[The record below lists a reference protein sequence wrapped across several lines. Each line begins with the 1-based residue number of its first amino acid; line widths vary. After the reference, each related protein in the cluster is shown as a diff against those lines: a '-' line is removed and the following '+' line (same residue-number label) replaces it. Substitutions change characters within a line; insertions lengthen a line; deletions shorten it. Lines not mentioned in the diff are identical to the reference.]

1 MNNLEILARAVVRT
15 AGTEQFAKTLSD
27 LETYLDYLAILR
39 REHDGTIKAACDN
52 YVDEDCEID
61 DNPLVAESEH
71 GLWVNAW
78 VFVPTYM
85 EAAL

>member
-1 MNNLEILARAVVRT
+1 MNNLEILARSVVRRWDQGDLD
-15 AGTEQFAKTLSD
+15 AAVNDLSS
-27 LETYLDYLAILR
+27 YLDYLTILR
-39 REHDGTIKAACDN
+39 REHEGTIKAAHDN
-52 YVDEDCEID
+52 FVADDLEID

-85 EAAL
+85 EAYA